1 MEGTGSYIRAMTKL
15 VDGVL
20 CARRGPEHLPQM
32 HLVDAD
38 AIPMSQKNCCLGELG
53 DVASITALP
62 PTEARFEPTPLGS
75 KARTQNHQVT
85 LFL

>member
-1 MEGTGSYIRAMTKL
+1 
-15 VDGVL
+15 
-20 CARRGPEHLPQM
+20 M

-62 PTEARFEPTPLGS
+62 LTEARFELTPLGS